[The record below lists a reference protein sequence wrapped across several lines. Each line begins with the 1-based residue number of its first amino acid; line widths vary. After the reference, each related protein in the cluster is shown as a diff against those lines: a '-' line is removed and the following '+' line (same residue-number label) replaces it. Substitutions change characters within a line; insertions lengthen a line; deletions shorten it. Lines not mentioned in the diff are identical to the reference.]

1 MKAIRL
7 LSAAAAAACLTFTAC
22 SDYVGKEDS
31 HPLYAKYESAKNKKA
46 YEEAADN
53 LEEFL
58 TICPK
63 SPKAH
68 YDVAMVYK
76 ENLRN
81 YPFAIYHLK
90 KYLDLS
96 GETISKEDAAAI
108 QGYMQD
114 CKRLMAT
121 DAAVAATPQS
131 NAALIAAQQENET
144 LKARIGTLEKNTANV
159 TLLERKLSAQK
170 QQYNELVK
178 QYNAL
183 TKEFGSQT
191 QSRQSNAASSAT
203 RGTTTSTPSAPRTA
217 TSSSIPSAPRT
228 TTTTPSA
235 PRAAAS
241 TSIPKDGVP
250 GSVIE
255 GENGVRYYYVDRG
268 EGWEKVSQKMY
279 GNRTMTKLI
288 QDANSGVTTLQ
299 MGKMIVIPPAPK
311 Q

>member
-7 LSAAAAAACLTFTAC
+7 ISAAAVAACLTFTAC

-76 ENLRN
+76 ENLRK
-81 YPFAIYHLK
+81 YPFAIYHLQ

-121 DAAVAATPQS
+121 DAVAANPQS
-131 NAALIAAQQENET
+131 NSALIAAQKENEA
-144 LKARIGTLEKNTANV
+144 LKARIGTLENNAANI
-159 TLLERKLSAQK
+159 TLLERRLSAQK

-191 QSRQSNAASSAT
+191 QGRPSNAASSAT
-203 RGTTTSTPSAPRTA
+203 RGTSASTPSAPRSTA
-217 TSSSIPSAPRT
+217 TSTIPSAPRST
-228 TTTTPSA
+228 A
-235 PRAAAS
+235 

-255 GENGVRYYYVDRG
+255 GENGIRYYYLDSG
-268 EGWEKVSQKMY
+268 DGWEKVSQKMY

-288 QDANSGVTTLQ
+288 QEANSGVTSLQ
-299 MGKMIVIPPAPK
+299 VGKLLVIPPAPK